1 MTAARA
7 RRRIEPLPFIR
18 VTPATRPTF
27 FSDLNSEHE
36 SFPRLA
42 ADRIARLEDLADV
55 DQVLRDV
62 PRDWY
67 RMIETLALQA
77 IAIRIAKIQ
86 PMHRSAIAVAAAL
99 EQRRGELAKIPDDLR
114 GRVEAWVR
122 SYYVTRPWLSFDEKR
137 RGEHDGE

>member
-1 MTAARA
+1 MTTARA

-27 FSDLNSEHE
+27 FSDLNASHE

-42 ADRIARLEDLADV
+42 AERIARLEDLANV
-55 DQVLRDV
+55 DQVLADV

-67 RMIETLALQA
+67 RMVETLALQA

-86 PMHRSAIAVAAAL
+86 PMHKSAAAIAAAR
-99 EQRRGELAKIPDDLR
+99 EQRRGELAKIPEDLR

-122 SYYVTRPWLSFDEKR
+122 SYYVTRPWLYR
-137 RGEHDGE
+137 DGKPVSGGDA